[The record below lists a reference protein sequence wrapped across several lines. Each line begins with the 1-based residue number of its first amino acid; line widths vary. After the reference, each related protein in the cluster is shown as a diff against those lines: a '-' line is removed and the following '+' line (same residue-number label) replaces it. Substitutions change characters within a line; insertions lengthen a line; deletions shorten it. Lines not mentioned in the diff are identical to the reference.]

1 MENGQVEKAK
11 DFVKQS
17 SKSFISRV
25 FDGIKKTFTF
35 AGRASR
41 ADFWSLVFAFILF
54 LFIEGVLGILRFTE
68 EYCGLTMAVAFGEVE
83 LGSLTLREAIWICP
97 AILNLCLLIY
107 LLISTLSASVRRLH
121 DLGLSG
127 FWMWYLSSLG
137 LPIIFVANFLNL
149 DDSCNM
155 VLDRFVKTC
164 NSWVAWIV
172 LPLFWLI
179 GAPSVLFLLFLYK
192 GRNEE
197 NMFGPSPYANL

>member
-17 SKSFISRV
+17 GKSFISRV
-25 FDGIKKTFTF
+25 LDGLKKTFTF

-41 ADFWSLVFAFILF
+41 ADFWSLVFAFIWF
-54 LFIEGVLGILRFTE
+54 LFIEGVLGILRFTVE
-68 EYCGLTMAVAFGEVE
+68 EFCIMMDLMGGGVDMITLGEAFK
-83 LGSLTLREAIWICP
+83 
-97 AILNLCLLIY
+97 LCLGIANLY
-107 LLISTLSASVRRLH
+107 LLIHLLISIISASVRRLH

-127 FWMWYLSSLG
+127 FWLWYLSSFG
-137 LPIIFVANFLNL
+137 LPIVFVVNFLNL

-155 VLDRFVKTC
+155 VLDRFAKTC

-197 NMFGPSPYANL
+197 NMFGQSPYANL